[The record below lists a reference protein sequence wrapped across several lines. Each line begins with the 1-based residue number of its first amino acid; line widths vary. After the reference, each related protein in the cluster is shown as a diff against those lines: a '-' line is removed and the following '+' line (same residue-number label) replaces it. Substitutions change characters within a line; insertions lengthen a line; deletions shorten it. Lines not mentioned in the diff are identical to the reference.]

1 MASMELR
8 EGRPGDEGAIREVA
22 VAAWHAAY
30 DDVLGAETVTRRTDE
45 WYDPDRVRDYLEDPD
60 VAVDVAGDPAVGFA
74 LSRHDGETDR
84 RELSAL
90 YVHPDRWREGVGS
103 ALLECVEARARAEAA
118 AAVELVVL
126 AGNEVGRSFYEGHGY
141 ERVGEREESIEEG
154 VTELVYARALDS

>member
-1 MASMELR
+1 MDLR

-30 DDVLGAETVTRRTDE
+30 DEVLGVQTVTQRTDE
-45 WYDPDRVRDYLEDPD
+45 WYDPERVRGYLEDPD
-60 VAVDVAGDPAVGFA
+60 VAVDVAGDPVVGFA
-74 LSRHDGETDR
+74 LSRHDREADR

-103 ALLECVEARARAEAA
+103 ALLERVEARGRSEGA

-126 AGNEVGRSFYEGHGY
+126 AANVVGRSFYEGHGY
-141 ERVGEREESIEEG
+141 EQVREREASIEDG
-154 VTELVYARALDS
+154 VRELVYETALDP